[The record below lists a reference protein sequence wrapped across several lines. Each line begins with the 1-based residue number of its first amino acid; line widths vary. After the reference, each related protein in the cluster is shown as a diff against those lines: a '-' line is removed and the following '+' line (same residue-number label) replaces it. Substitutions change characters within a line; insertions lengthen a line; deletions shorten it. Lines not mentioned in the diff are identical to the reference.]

1 METRIISQHEVYRLL
16 PMAECIDDMAEALA
30 TLAAGDAVLPLR
42 SMVWLPDRSGLLG
55 LMPAYLGA
63 PRSFG
68 LKVVSV
74 MPGNHGTEYD
84 SHQGV
89 VMLFGVDHGEPLAV
103 IDASSITAIRTAAVS
118 GVATRVLARPDASDL
133 AILGSGVQAA
143 SHLEAMRAVRPL
155 RRVRVWSRTAAH
167 AREFAHRESARHRIG
182 VEACDSPHAAVAGA
196 DLICTA
202 TAARD
207 PVLSGAWIASGAH
220 INAVGACFKTSR
232 ELDTAAVARARLYV
246 DRRESALNEAG
257 DFLIARAEGAIGD
270 DHIRGEL
277 GDVLLG
283 RIAGRTSP
291 DDVTLFESLGIA
303 IEDLAAAHRVY
314 QRALATGAGSSV
326 QLAGGK
332 LAGA

>member
-1 METRIISQHEVYRLL
+1 
-16 PMAECIDDMAEALA
+16 
-30 TLAAGDAVLPLR
+30 
-42 SMVWLPDRSGLLG
+42 
-55 LMPAYLGA
+55 
-63 PRSFG
+63 
-68 LKVVSV
+68 
-74 MPGNHGTEYD
+74 
-84 SHQGV
+84 QGV

-257 DFLIARAEGAIGD
+257 DFLIARAVGAMA
-270 DHIRGEL
+270 L
-277 GDVLLG
+277 V
-283 RIAGRTSP
+283 P
-291 DDVTLFESLGIA
+291 P
-303 IEDLAAAHRVY
+303 
-314 QRALATGAGSSV
+314 RALARGVWTASAGNMAQGLAWQARRLGIPCAVVAPDHAPDIKLQAISRLGARVLRVPFPEWWRAITQHAHPGME
-326 QLAGGK
+326 
-332 LAGA
+332 